1 MKTNGEEFTGH
12 GRAQAMVHRI
22 LNERGER
29 YGSFEANAHTAQTL
43 KQAMRG
49 APGWVLLSN
58 AQREGLE
65 MIQHKI
71 ARMLH
76 GDTKYLDNIVDICGY
91 ASLVCDSMQRA
102 AAQSGDLPGDRK
114 SA

>member
-1 MKTNGEEFTGH
+1 
-12 GRAQAMVHRI
+12 MVHRI

-43 KQAMRG
+43 KQAMRA
-49 APGWVLLSN
+49 APGWGLLSD

-65 MIQHKI
+65 MIQHKV

-91 ASLVCDSMQRA
+91 ANLVCDAMQRA
-102 AAQSGDLPGDRK
+102 VAQGGETADARK